1 MKEAEEKEKKIR
13 EEIQEDEDLKKK
25 KISWEQAM
33 QKNKEAQESLKGAE
47 AEKER
52 LQGKFREVSGKCE
65 KLAEDENALDQA
77 IKE

>member
-1 MKEAEEKEKKIR
+1 M
-13 EEIQEDEDLKKK
+13 QE
-25 KISWEQAM
+25 
-33 QKNKEAQESLKGAE
+33 NKEAQESLKGAE

-77 IKE
+77 IKKKNSWLESLKELENGKKS